1 MIIIG
6 GPTACGKTA
15 FAASLCKLIGG
26 EIVSADS
33 MQIYKG
39 MDIGTAKE
47 SNEALGIS
55 QHCVDIVEPDK
66 PFTVVDY
73 KNAAEAAIK
82 DIESRGRRAVV
93 TGGTGF
99 YINSLLYQLTYG
111 NMSNEALRQELYEE
125 LEKKG
130 ALSLHNRL
138 SELDKE
144 AAEKIHPNNTKRL
157 IRALEVCISTGKPF
171 SKQDQTDKGQAA
183 PHKMF
188 IIKTDRAVLR
198 ERIENRVDLMFS
210 KGLQTEVQN
219 LLNQGV
225 TFDMQSM
232 QGIGYK
238 EWRGCFE
245 GKMSAE
251 EVKQLIIKNTN
262 AYAKRQQT
270 WFHNQ
275 YKDAV
280 FIDFL
285 NINMQKTAD
294 EITEYYNLSNNI

>member
-1 MIIIG
+1 
-6 GPTACGKTA
+6 
-15 FAASLCKLIGG
+15 
-26 EIVSADS
+26 
-33 MQIYKG
+33 
-39 MDIGTAKE
+39 
-47 SNEALGIS
+47 
-55 QHCVDIVEPDK
+55 
-66 PFTVVDY
+66 
-73 KNAAEAAIK
+73 
-82 DIESRGRRAVV
+82 
-93 TGGTGF
+93 
-99 YINSLLYQLTYG
+99 
-111 NMSNEALRQELYEE
+111 MSNEALRQELYEE